1 MAKLGF
7 TSESIFTSSIDKF
20 LKKYVELSSEA
31 FENSPEVVKQVL
43 DTAKNL
49 DKKTIKYEN
58 EDHPFVETP
67 FKDMKNVKHVGDMEN
82 YEGLVKGELPK
93 DEVKIITEL
102 AENLHYYHKKESMNL
117 NQVAQWLLEKPLN

>member
-1 MAKLGF
+1 MSYEK
-7 TSESIFTSSIDKF
+7 TIDSF
-20 LKKYVELSSEA
+20 SH
-31 FENSPEVVKQVL
+31 
-43 DTAKNL
+43 
-49 DKKTIKYEN
+49 IKYEN

-117 NQVAQWLLEKPLN
+117 NQVAQWLLEKPLNEIESLTDKIKIKE